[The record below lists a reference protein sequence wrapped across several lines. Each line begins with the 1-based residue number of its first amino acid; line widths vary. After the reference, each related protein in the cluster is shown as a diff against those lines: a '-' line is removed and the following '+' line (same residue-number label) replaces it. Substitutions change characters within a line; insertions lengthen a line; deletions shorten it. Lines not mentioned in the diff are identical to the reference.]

1 MIAKLIEFISHDVII
16 FVRAR
21 MYNVYV
27 CIPRHNRLLKGE
39 SFDGRDSFRGA
50 MLRPSVSKSFSFGGY
65 TKGMLSRGDS
75 VTSTHS
81 AGARLMKQ
89 GAIPQSP
96 SCSFSS
102 TSPASCICR
111 VAR

>member
-1 MIAKLIEFISHDVII
+1 M
-16 FVRAR
+16 
-21 MYNVYV
+21 
-27 CIPRHNRLLKGE
+27 KGE

-50 MLRPSVSKSFSFGGY
+50 VLRPSVSKSFSFGGY

-89 GAIPQSP
+89 GISLSMLAS
-96 SCSFSS
+96 SFPGSVPLTSS
-102 TSPASCICR
+102 SLSHANYEFLP
-111 VAR
+111 